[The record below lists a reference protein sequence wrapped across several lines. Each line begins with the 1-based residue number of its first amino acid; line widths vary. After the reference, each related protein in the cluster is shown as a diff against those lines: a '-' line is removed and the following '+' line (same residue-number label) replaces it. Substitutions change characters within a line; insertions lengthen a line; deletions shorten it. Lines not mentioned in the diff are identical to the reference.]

1 MTLDS
6 LAVAPP
12 RLNCVSANAK
22 RFILTFNILGQVHR
36 PERVNQCTCPSD
48 PFNLLQSYA
57 EYVDGEKTENLEIF
71 LQIFGLWV
79 IRYIGV
85 FRKYNIRANN
95 V

>member
-1 MTLDS
+1 M
-6 LAVAPP
+6 
-12 RLNCVSANAK
+12 
-22 RFILTFNILGQVHR
+22 IW
-36 PERVNQCTCPSD
+36 
-48 PFNLLQSYA
+48 
-57 EYVDGEKTENLEIF
+57 EKTEKLEIF